1 MTEILLR
8 GQGMRKYET
17 IIIYDSVLTD
27 EQVTAESENFKKFL
41 GESEATSIVIDGWG
55 KRELAFQMNKKNY
68 GAYVVFYYESES
80 AFLGERINEHLRIN
94 ESITKFQTH
103 RISESSRKFKGR
115 LSGEQLKKSAA

>member
-1 MTEILLR
+1 MTENLMR

-27 EQVTAESENFKKFL
+27 EQVAAESENFNKFL
-41 GESEATSIVIDGWG
+41 SENGAENVVVDGWG

-80 AFLGERINEHLRIN
+80 AVLGERINESLRIN